1 MAVGSSNVVLPLML
15 SCPCGINH
23 AFATGVFVDS
33 HGHFVCNQCKRSGA
47 TQLNLAGVS
56 AVGFV
61 YPCGC
66 IMPFQQAT
74 KQHQCP
80 RIRPLQLGQTLNIG
94 PAYLT
99 DVAWAHNDF
108 SHVYLAAPIGSADPI
123 VLVKRTTFEWGKVVQ
138 IGVAHPATFPDKQF
152 KSKVR
157 IWPEL
162 DIDSKVLAMSPT
174 KHVTYDWRALAD
186 VGIPESAITFML
198 RNAGACNRSRWPW
211 LNLGEPRCT
220 SGRTSDCI
228 VVPTLYQPTIDGK
241 PVLVNEDAVLHR
253 TSYLDV
259 ICLKCERLHS
269 EDGFAQTC
277 AAFCAPQEPAQPP

>member
-1 MAVGSSNVVLPLML
+1 MSLLSDSST
-15 SCPCGINH
+15 H
-23 AFATGVFVDS
+23 
-33 HGHFVCNQCKRSGA
+33 
-47 TQLNLAGVS
+47 AGVLCH
-56 AVGFV
+56 FNKR
-61 YPCGC
+61 PNN
-66 IMPFQQAT
+66 I
-74 KQHQCP
+74 QCP
-80 RIRPLQLGQTLNIG
+80 RIRPLQLGRTLNIG

-186 VGIPESAITFML
+186 VEFGI
-198 RNAGACNRSRWPW
+198 RNNVHAAKRRGLQPKPVAVAK
-211 LNLGEPRCT
+211 L
-220 SGRTSDCI
+220 GRTT
-228 VVPTLYQPTIDGK
+228 V
-241 PVLVNEDAVLHR
+241 
-253 TSYLDV
+253 YLRKN
-259 ICLKCERLHS
+259 I
-269 EDGFAQTC
+269 
-277 AAFCAPQEPAQPP
+277 